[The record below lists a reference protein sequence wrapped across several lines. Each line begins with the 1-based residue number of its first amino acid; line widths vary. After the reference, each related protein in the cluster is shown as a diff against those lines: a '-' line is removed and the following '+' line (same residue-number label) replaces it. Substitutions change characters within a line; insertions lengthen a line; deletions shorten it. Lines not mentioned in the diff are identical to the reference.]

1 MMVRHYSQ
9 PGFHDA
15 VRLDFEHTQQQ
26 RLLDD
31 FRQSLRSGGN
41 VDAERQHLFEFNASH
56 FQLEE
61 MLMEDRA
68 YADIEAHAA
77 EHQWIL
83 GLLMACTDDPS
94 VDACASELRRHNGDR
109 DAKLAAFLD
118 GRTGV
123 R

>member
-1 MMVRHYSQ
+1 MVRHYSQ

-15 VRLDFEHTQQQ
+15 VRLEFEHAQQQ
-26 RLLDD
+26 RLLEG
-31 FRQSLRSGGN
+31 FRQALRAGTD
-41 VDAERQHLFEFNASH
+41 VEAQRERLVEFNVSH

-61 MLMEDRA
+61 LLMEDRG
-68 YADIEAHAA
+68 YADFEAHAA

-83 GLLMACTDDPS
+83 GLLMACTDDAS
-94 VDACASELRRHNGDR
+94 IDTCASELRRHNGDR

-118 GRTGV
+118 GRTGS